1 MGHICSCGKPKAEG
15 SCLSPQSDA
24 EDPVMEESSYRE
36 LQPRDPYSW
45 LISLGSGGGGGK
57 RAVEV
62 LGCHKSQSLCMEET
76 GRAGAFFGFGSHDLL
91 LRLCPVPEVMGAGP
105 SRSSVF
111 SKSPQ

>member
-1 MGHICSCGKPKAEG
+1 
-15 SCLSPQSDA
+15 
-24 EDPVMEESSYRE
+24 MEESSYRE

-62 LGCHKSQSLCMEET
+62 LGCHKSQSLCMKET
-76 GRAGAFFGFGSHDLL
+76 GRAGAFFGFGSQDLL